1 MSFITTWL
9 RKNNLTRQQLADELD
24 MCKDSIDKMI
34 TGRMRVRKVVKL
46 AMLWIQSQK
55 ELTK

>member
-9 RKNNLTRQQLADELD
+9 RKNNLSRQQLADELG
-24 MCKDSIDKMI
+24 MCKDSIDKMA
-34 TGRMRVRKVVKL
+34 TGRMKVRKVVKL

-55 ELTK
+55 EPK